1 MCQSA
6 NLTTDCTEIVDE
18 KPKTSEDTK
27 EVTAEQTAEVEA
39 EPEEIVDPED
49 PLYGLEQRLTG
60 LVIDDESKRIIKDKL
75 VEASNKIK

>member
-1 MCQSA
+1 M
-6 NLTTDCTEIVDE
+6 TTDCTEIVDE
-18 KPKTSEDTK
+18 KPKTSEEAK
-27 EVTAEQTAEVEA
+27 EATPEQTVEVEA
-39 EPEEIVDPED
+39 EPEEVVDPED